1 MKGCGLC
8 FINSYNSSRGSLAS
22 LMSPSTC
29 LCMLETVSYEH
40 LGLITRFAFVSLG
53 GGVASCLY
61 VVKWMSCVPPTLL
74 SRMVLLFVNHY
85 CGLQLRLALRG
96 PQDEM
101 LKILSSL
108 RQCYMIKLCLPG
120 GDHASHVFFCQ
131 YPAFMLAVILSGND
145 VDITLVD

>member
-1 MKGCGLC
+1 
-8 FINSYNSSRGSLAS
+8 
-22 LMSPSTC
+22 
-29 LCMLETVSYEH
+29 
-40 LGLITRFAFVSLG
+40 
-53 GGVASCLY
+53 
-61 VVKWMSCVPPTLL
+61 MSCVPPTLL
-74 SRMVLLFVNHY
+74 SRMVLLFVNRY

-131 YPAFMLAVILSGND
+131 CPAFMLAVILSGND